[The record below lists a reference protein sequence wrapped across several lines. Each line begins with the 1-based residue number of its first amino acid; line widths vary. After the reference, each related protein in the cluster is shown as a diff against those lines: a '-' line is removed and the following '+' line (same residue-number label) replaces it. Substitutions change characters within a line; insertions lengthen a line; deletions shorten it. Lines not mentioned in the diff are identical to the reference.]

1 LFVDDDSNNGLGTMH
16 TNMGGADICWMPA
29 PQPPTRE
36 VDAMSNVVYLRT
48 RWRKR
53 RRRPK
58 KTPEQK
64 AAKLK
69 AEEIWKVIDDKHH
82 KFIAAHR
89 MAAGDVLRADKL
101 LRNPLRKELV
111 AEAREIGDLQDER
124 SRLLDIYCGE
134 EPAL

>member
-1 LFVDDDSNNGLGTMH
+1 
-16 TNMGGADICWMPA
+16 
-29 PQPPTRE
+29 
-36 VDAMSNVVYLRT
+36 MSNVVYLRT

-53 RRRPK
+53 KRRPK

-64 AAKLK
+64 AAKLQ
-69 AEEIWKVIDDKHH
+69 AEEIWKVIDEKHH

-89 MAAGDVLRADKL
+89 MAAWDVLRADKL